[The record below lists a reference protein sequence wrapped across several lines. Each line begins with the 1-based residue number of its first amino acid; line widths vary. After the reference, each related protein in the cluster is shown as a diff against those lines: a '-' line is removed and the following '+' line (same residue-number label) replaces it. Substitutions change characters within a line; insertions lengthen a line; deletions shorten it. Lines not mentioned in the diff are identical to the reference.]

1 MSNAKIFL
9 VDDDGD
15 RLMQMVETPFVTE
28 ENLQILLARYPDL
41 LPGDQ
46 IDPENPRQWLL
57 VTRELG
63 VPGGIAEA
71 DRWSL
76 DHLFLDQD
84 GIPTFV
90 ECKRSS
96 NTQAR
101 REIVAQMLD
110 YAANGIEY
118 WSIDRLRQAAAETAG
133 NRSKSLDEEIKRL
146 LGSDEGDVEE
156 YWKQVE
162 ENLRFDKVRLLFV
175 TDNPPKE
182 LRRLVEFLNRQMKD
196 VEVLIVEIKQYLGE
210 GQKAM
215 VPRVIGMS
223 PVDKK
228 PAKGAVLTEK
238 GFMEKCPSEFAP
250 FFQKVIEQANEK
262 IFSIYWA
269 KTGFSVRKY
278 FPFFNKYASV
288 IYCSPKGAFYFYF
301 AQLPISEKLAEDLR
315 RQLLSTGIFK
325 ETGKKTLTSTLDIQT
340 LDKANDVIELIL
352 ERITRIAENFS
363 EDFGSIDGK

>member
-15 RLMQMVETPFVTE
+15 HLTQMVETSFVTE

-57 VTRELG
+57 VARELG

-101 REIVAQMLD
+101 REVVAQMLD

-118 WSIDRLRQAAAETAG
+118 WSIDHLRQAASETA
-133 NRSKSLDEEIKRL
+133 SKRDRSLDEEIKRL
-146 LGSDEGDVEE
+146 LGSTDADVEG
-156 YWKQVE
+156 YWKHVE
-162 ENLRFDKVRLLFV
+162 ENLRSYKVRLLFV
-175 TDNPPKE
+175 TDSTPKE
-182 LRRLVEFLNRQMKD
+182 LRKLVEFLNRQMKD
-196 VEVLIVEIKQYLGE
+196 VEVLIVEIKQFLGE

-215 VPRVIGMS
+215 VPRVIGTGIIGTPPKGSLTQGKFM
-223 PVDKK
+223 DKCM
-228 PAKGAVLTEK
+228 P
-238 GFMEKCPSEFAP
+238 EFRP
-250 FFQKVIEQANEK
+250 FFQKVIKQADEK
-262 IFSIYWA
+262 GFSINYA
-269 KTGFSVRKY
+269 LTGFSVRKY
-278 FPFFNKYASV
+278 LPFSDKYASI
-288 IYCSPKGAFYFYF
+288 IYCSPNGIFQFYFGY
-301 AQLPISEKLAEDLR
+301 LSIPEKLAENLR
-315 RQLLSTGIFK
+315 QELMATGIFK
-325 ETGKKTLTSTLDIQT
+325 ETGKKTLTSTLNIEM
-340 LDKANDVIELIL
+340 LDKADEVLKLIL
-352 ERITRIAENFS
+352 DRMIEIAENFNENHINQS
-363 EDFGSIDGK
+363 

>member
-15 RLMQMVETPFVTE
+15 HLTQMVETSFVTE

-90 ECKRSS
+90 ECKQSS
-96 NTQAR
+96 NTQVR
-101 REIVAQMLD
+101 REIVAQVLE

-118 WSIDRLRQAAAETAG
+118 WTIDRLRQAAAETAG
-133 NRSKSLDEEIKRL
+133 NRNRSLDDEIRRL
-146 LGSDEGDVEE
+146 LGSDEADVEE

-162 ENLRFDKVRLLFV
+162 ENLRSDRVRLLFV

-215 VPRVIGMS
+215 VPRVIGIS
-223 PVDKK
+223 PMDKK

-238 GFMEKCPSEFAP
+238 EFMEKCPHEFAP
-250 FFQKVIEQANEK
+250 FFQKVIGRANEK

-278 FPFFNKYASV
+278 FPLSNKYASV
-288 IYCSPKGAFYFYF
+288 VYCSPKGEFLFYF

-325 ETGKKTLTSTLDIQT
+325 ETGKKTLTSTLDIQM

-352 ERITRIAENFS
+352 ERITEIAENSS
-363 EDFGSIDGK
+363 EDLIN